1 MLTQKTDASKK
12 DYGRPD
18 DSLKKQNTQHLA
30 RNEKYQQNYSKQFGK
45 AERHERTMEQMITA
59 QKERADDISFP
70 GQSFDQPNKYKKA
83 KSLARPKKIDRSGF
97 KRRASP
103 SKDRLPSRTGEGWRP
118 ATLPSA
124 EAEVDYLQAM
134 ERQAELA
141 DFDRDEKFLKNYA
154 KRHFATD
161 EPTTGAAAQRQAAID
176 VLRHWS
182 AGEMGICTP
191 AMPAEGGEEEAA
203 AVALGM
209 AGKAAAW
216 EAADARA
223 LAVAS
228 TRAFVELSPGEADEI
243 DLSLEEAWEG
253 GEEDDE
259 DEGEEEEEDEDGEG
273 EEEEGEEKEGE
284 EMEEDGEEEM
294 E

>member
-18 DSLKKQNTQHLA
+18 NSLKKQNTQHLA

-97 KRRASP
+97 KPRASP

-124 EAEVDYLQAM
+124 EAEVDYLCNIAIIGQDL
-134 ERQAELA
+134 EQDNSLNDRKQELQ
-141 DFDRDEKFLKNYA
+141 DETSHQSHHMKFYPSKDPAGPYNYSSMHSQSKLNRKSVDSLSNKNIKAPSIQDGNLY
-154 KRHFATD
+154 F
-161 EPTTGAAAQRQAAID
+161 
-176 VLRHWS
+176 
-182 AGEMGICTP
+182 
-191 AMPAEGGEEEAA
+191 
-203 AVALGM
+203 LG
-209 AGKAAAW
+209 
-216 EAADARA
+216 A
-223 LAVAS
+223 LAA
-228 TRAFVELSPGEADEI
+228 
-243 DLSLEEAWEG
+243 
-253 GEEDDE
+253 
-259 DEGEEEEEDEDGEG
+259 
-273 EEEEGEEKEGE
+273 
-284 EMEEDGEEEM
+284 
-294 E
+294 